1 MQILKA
7 GAAHLNI
14 IVALNRAVQELH
26 VEHEPRFFRPFDGAA
41 VTEYFRRA
49 TNDSAVTVLLAVDGE
64 KVLGYVLLRVQERVE
79 NAFSPPRRF
88 VELEHVA
95 ADPASRKR
103 GVASALVDEAF
114 SVAQSLGLGDLEL
127 SVWDFNNDA
136 RRLFQKMGFTPCRH
150 RLRARR
156 PPESAAP

>member
-1 MQILKA
+1 M
-7 GAAHLNI
+7 
-14 IVALNRAVQELH
+14 
-26 VEHEPRFFRPFDGAA
+26 
-41 VTEYFRRA
+41 
-49 TNDSAVTVLLAVDGE
+49 TVLLAVDGE
-64 KVLGYVLLRVQERVE
+64 KVLGYVLLRVQERAE

-95 ADPASRKR
+95 VDPASRKR
-103 GVASALVDEAF
+103 GVASALVDEVF